1 MSTDRWPNMS
11 HPPSSPVE
19 ALSEFDPVPEP
30 SSGEVESS
38 TLSNSSAGEAGKKSD
53 PLDIGPCE
61 GDGDRTARHKAAPV
75 AEEGIH
81 ERVTIPEKFAAEHLW
96 PLSDLSSSTLSANLA
111 GHITLPPIV
120 VSQARLALSHALSPL
135 SQLSNVPLR
144 STPEPTMLGGS
155 DESSSVSNLD
165 PFPEPVVTLF
175 CPFDHTAGVIDTL
188 VRSIAQSE
196 RADVLVLDA
205 LMFTHNND
213 LGPS

>member
-1 MSTDRWPNMS
+1 MS
-11 HPPSSPVE
+11 HPPSPPVE
-19 ALSEFDPVPEP
+19 ALTEFDAVPEP

-38 TLSNSSAGEAGKKSD
+38 TLSNSSAGETGKKSD

-61 GDGDRTARHKAAPV
+61 GDGDQTAPHKAAPA

-135 SQLSNVPLR
+135 SQLSSVPSR
-144 STPEPTMLGGS
+144 STPEPTPQSMLGGS
-155 DESSSVSNLD
+155 DESSSVSKLD